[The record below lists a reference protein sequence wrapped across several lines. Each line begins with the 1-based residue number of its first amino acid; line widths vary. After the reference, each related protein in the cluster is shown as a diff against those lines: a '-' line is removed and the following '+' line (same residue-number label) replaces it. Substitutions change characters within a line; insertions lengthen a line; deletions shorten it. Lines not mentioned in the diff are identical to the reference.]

1 MTLAESMDARGHG
14 RGRRSRYRPDRW
26 TPPATATIVF
36 SVAGLG
42 AFGFATFAGWG
53 DLLVSTSPLRWPEAS
68 VVLLLG
74 AFLFAVPAFL
84 APDREERGR

>member
-26 TPPATATIVF
+26 TSPATATIAV
-36 SVAGLG
+36 SVAALG
-42 AFGFATFAGWG
+42 AFGFATLAGWG

-68 VVLLLG
+68 MILVLA

-84 APDREERGR
+84 APDTEERGR